1 MRHLFFLLLLAIG
14 TGKCLANDG
23 YAVAKISPEMLR
35 KANAV
40 LRFYDLKFEALN
52 KGEAIETERRVITL
66 LNEKAEGQL
75 EHIFPYDKIV
85 RIENITGAVYDAA
98 GKQVRQIGKK
108 DIEDAKYLEY
118 FVNDNR
124 MKVLRFPRLPFPYT
138 IEYTL
143 TRKYNGLM
151 FYPVFEPQ
159 ESPGV
164 SVEMARFEVVM
175 PPGLEVRVKE
185 KNVPPG
191 SKTAALRWEF
201 KNLPAFLPEPFA
213 PADRWNLPR
222 VLTAPTVFTIEG
234 YDGDMSS
241 WQSFGSFI
249 QTLNAGKDQ
258 LPPETEAKLKQL
270 TADCTDDY
278 CKIRRVYEFMQN
290 HTRYYFVG
298 LGIGGWQPAPA
309 PEVDRFK
316 YGDCKG
322 LSNYMVAMLRA
333 VGIPA
338 YYVLIRASADQQ
350 NAQFPDF
357 PNAWFNH
364 AIACVP
370 MERDTLWL
378 ECTSQTE
385 SCGFL
390 GDFTDNRPALLITP
404 EGGRL
409 AQTPKYDEQ
418 VNIIRRE
425 TQIALAADGSANL
438 QSKAVFTG
446 IAQDIPAALAD
457 LHDEKR
463 KKYLYDRLNISDFE
477 IVALQFERKKERL
490 PEVTQ
495 HLGLAVPRFASV
507 SGKRLFLPVSVLSEK
522 QTVPV
527 ASDSIRHFPVQ
538 AHARG
543 LTEAD
548 KIGIAI
554 PVGYTPETLP
564 DRILYVS
571 KFGAYGLSW
580 RYENNTVF
588 IDRTLILNSSVQPK
602 EQYGEWIQ
610 FLKDVI
616 KADKTKIVLV
626 KG

>member
-14 TGKCLANDG
+14 TGRCLANDG

-40 LRFYDLKFEALN
+40 VRFYDLKFEVLN

-66 LNEKAEGQL
+66 LHEKADDQNER
-75 EHIFPYDKIV
+75 IFPYDKIV
-85 RIENITGAVYDAA
+85 RIEDIEGSVYDGA
-98 GKQVRQIGKK
+98 GKLVRKIGKK

-138 IEYTL
+138 IEYTV

-164 SVEMARFEVVM
+164 SVETARFEVIM

-191 SKTAALRWEF
+191 CKTGVLRWEF
-201 KNLPAFLPEPFA
+201 KNLQAFTPEPFA
-213 PADRWNLPR
+213 PVNGWEWPR
-222 VLTAPTVFTIEG
+222 ILTAPTVFSLEG

-241 WQSFGSFI
+241 WQSFGRFI

-270 TADCTDDY
+270 TADCADDY

-290 HTRYYFVG
+290 NTRYYFVG
-298 LGIGGWQPAPA
+298 MGIGGWQPAPA
-309 PEVDRFK
+309 QEVDRFK

-333 VGIPA
+333 AGIPA
-338 YYVLIRASADQQ
+338 CYVLIRASADEQ
-350 NAQFPDF
+350 NAQMPDF

-390 GDFTDNRPALLITP
+390 SDFTDNRPALLITP
-404 EGGRL
+404 NGGQL
-409 AQTPKYDEQ
+409 VQTPEYDERT
-418 VNIIRRE
+418 NTIRRE
-425 TQIALAADGSANL
+425 TQIALATDGSARL
-438 QSKAVFTG
+438 QSKAVYSG
-446 IAQDIPAALAD
+446 IAQNIPAALAD
-457 LHDEKR
+457 AQDEQR

-477 IVALQFERKKERL
+477 IVALEFERKRDRL

-495 HLGLAVPRFASV
+495 HLELAVPRFASV
-507 SGKRLFLPVSVLSEK
+507 SGKRLFVPLSALSEK
-522 QTVPV
+522 YNVPV
-527 ASDSIRHFPVQ
+527 SADSVRHFPVQ
-538 AHARG
+538 AHSRG
-543 LTEAD
+543 FTETD
-548 KIGIAI
+548 RFSIAI
-554 PVGYTPETLP
+554 PEGYAPESPP
-564 DRILYVS
+564 DKVLYSS
-571 KFGAYGLSW
+571 KFGTYGLSW

-588 IDRTLILNSSVQPK
+588 IDRTLILNSSVHPK
-602 EQYGEWIQ
+602 EEYGEWIQ
-610 FLKDVI
+610 FLKNVI

-626 KG
+626 RG

>member
-1 MRHLFFLLLLAIG
+1 MRHLFLLLSLAAYTSRCI
-14 TGKCLANDG
+14 ANDG
-23 YAVAKISPEMLR
+23 YAAAKIAPEMLR
-35 KANAV
+35 EANAV
-40 LRFYDLKFEALN
+40 LRLYDVKFEVLN

-66 LNEKAEGQL
+66 LNEKAGGQL
-75 EHIFPYDKIV
+75 EHVFPYDKIV
-85 RIENITGAVYDAA
+85 RIEDIEGAVYDGA
-98 GKQVRQIGKK
+98 GNLVRKIGKK

-124 MKVLRFPRLPFPYT
+124 MKVLRFPRLSFPYT
-138 IEYTL
+138 VEYTV
-143 TRKYNGLM
+143 TRRYSGLM

-159 ESPGV
+159 EAPDV
-164 SVEMARFEVVM
+164 SVETARFEVVM
-175 PPGLEVRVKE
+175 PQGLEVRVKE
-185 KNVPPG
+185 KNVPQ
-191 SKTAALRWEF
+191 SCKTAALRWEF
-201 KNLPAFLPEPFA
+201 KNLQAFTPEPFA
-213 PADRWNLPR
+213 PVNGWDLPR
-222 VLTAPTVFTIEG
+222 ILTAPTVFSLEG
-234 YDGDMSS
+234 YDGDMSN
-241 WQSFGSFI
+241 WQSYGKFI
-249 QTLNAGKDQ
+249 QTLNAGKDL

-270 TADCTDDY
+270 TADCPDHT
-278 CKIRRVYEFMQN
+278 CKIRRVYEYMQN
-290 HTRYYFVG
+290 NTRYYFVG
-298 LGIGGWQPAPA
+298 MGIGGWQPAPA
-309 PEVDRFK
+309 QEVDRFK

-322 LSNYMVAMLRA
+322 LSNYMIAMLRA

-338 YYVLIRASADQQ
+338 CYALIRASADEQ

-370 MERDTLWL
+370 MEKDTLWL

-409 AQTPKYDEQ
+409 VHTPKYDEQ
-418 VNIIRRE
+418 VNTIRRE
-425 TQIALAADGSANL
+425 TQIMLAPDGSANL
-438 QSKAVFTG
+438 QSKAVYGG
-446 IAQDIPAALAD
+446 IAQNIPAALTD
-457 LHDEKR
+457 VHDEKR
-463 KKYLYDRLNISDFE
+463 KQYLYDRLNISDFE
-477 IVALQFERKKERL
+477 IVALEFERKKERL

-495 HLGLAVPRFASV
+495 NLELAVPRFASA
-507 SGKRLFLPVSVLSEK
+507 SGKRLFLPVSVLPEK

-538 AHARG
+538 AHTRG

-554 PVGYTPETLP
+554 PEGYTPETLP
-564 DRILYVS
+564 DRVLYVS

-588 IDRTLILNSSVQPK
+588 IDRTLILNSSVHPK

-610 FLKDVI
+610 FLKNVI

-626 KG
+626 RG

>member
-1 MRHLFFLLLLAIG
+1 MRYLFFLLLPAIY
-14 TGKCLANDG
+14 TGRGLANDG
-23 YAVAKISPEMLR
+23 YAAAKIAPEMLR

-40 LRFYDLKFEALN
+40 VRFYDLKFEVLN

-66 LNEKAEGQL
+66 LNEKAGDEL
-75 EHIFPYDKIV
+75 ERFFYYDKIT
-85 RIENITGAVYDAA
+85 RIDNIEGAVYDAA
-98 GKQVRQIGKK
+98 GKQIRQIGKK
-108 DIEDAKYLEY
+108 DIEDAKHLEY

-124 MKVLRFPRLPFPYT
+124 IKVLRFPRLPFPYT
-138 IEYTL
+138 IEYTV

-164 SVEMARFEVVM
+164 SVETARFEVVM

-185 KNVPPG
+185 KNVPQ
-191 SKTAALRWEF
+191 SCKTAALRWEF

-213 PADRWNLPR
+213 PADSWNLPR

-241 WQSFGSFI
+241 WQSFGRFI
-249 QTLNAGKDQ
+249 LTLNAGKDQ

-309 PEVDRFK
+309 LEVDRFK

-322 LSNYMVAMLRA
+322 LSNYMIAMLRA

-338 YYVLIRASADQQ
+338 CYVLIRASAGEQ

-404 EGGRL
+404 EGGWL
-409 AQTPKYDEQ
+409 VQTPKYDEQ

-425 TQIALAADGSANL
+425 TQIALATDGSANL

-477 IVALQFERKKERL
+477 IVALEFERKKERL

-507 SGKRLFLPVSVLSEK
+507 SGKRLFVPLSALSEK
-522 QTVPV
+522 LNVPV
-527 ASDSIRHFPVQ
+527 NADSVRHFPVQ
-538 AHARG
+538 AHSRG
-543 LTEAD
+543 LTEEDNFSMAV
-548 KIGIAI
+548 
-554 PVGYTPETLP
+554 PEGYTPENLP
-564 DRILYVS
+564 APVLLS
-571 KFGAYGLSW
+571 SQFGYYSLSC
-580 RYENNTVF
+580 RHENNTIYIYRKLVWN
-588 IDRTLILNSSVQPK
+588 NSIHPK
-602 EQYGEWIQ
+602 EQYGELIQ
-610 FLKDVI
+610 FLKNVI